1 MLRRLEFKKRGKNAF
16 YRNWKSCI
24 LICFVFAILVGGT
37 VISIRNTEVNS
48 EINVSVWNLKG
59 DNNSEIVNDFINGI
73 TGKSPIESE
82 FLNNTKGVLG
92 TISNNV
98 SKTGSFLFGILNAL
112 NQALFKDRVWASV
125 IIIIGAS
132 LSFLYW
138 VFGSKVLEVGKA
150 RFFLENRKYTKTKA
164 NKMILPYRI
173 GKTTHIAYTMFVKNI
188 YNILWYLT
196 LVGGVIKSYSYMMV
210 PYILA
215 ENPKIKTRD
224 AIKLSRD
231 MMNGYKWEVFKLD
244 LSFIGWGILG
254 IITFNISNLVFT
266 TPYMNATKAEIYM
279 YLRDL
284 AKTRGIKNAKL
295 LKDTNLEGDIVLGEY
310 PVYDYM
316 LKSSK
321 PRKWLTFNYNRD
333 YSFWNIV
340 LLFFAF
346 AFLGWI
352 WEVLLFL
359 FQTGSFVNRGALHGP
374 WLPIYGAGGIAM
386 LVLLKKVR
394 KNPFVYFI
402 FAMIVSGIIEYFTS
416 VYLEIVHHMAWW
428 DYTGFF
434 LNING
439 RVCLEGLMLFGIC
452 GVAVTYVLAPV
463 IANVLD
469 KIDKN
474 IKMFLCVGLVLLI
487 AGDFYI
493 SGKNPNIGEGVTTEV
508 VENSKIKDRLRN

>member
-1 MLRRLEFKKRGKNAF
+1 
-16 YRNWKSCI
+16 
-24 LICFVFAILVGGT
+24 
-37 VISIRNTEVNS
+37 
-48 EINVSVWNLKG
+48 
-59 DNNSEIVNDFINGI
+59 
-73 TGKSPIESE
+73 
-82 FLNNTKGVLG
+82 
-92 TISNNV
+92 
-98 SKTGSFLFGILNAL
+98 
-112 NQALFKDRVWASV
+112 
-125 IIIIGAS
+125 
-132 LSFLYW
+132 
-138 VFGSKVLEVGKA
+138 
-150 RFFLENRKYTKTKA
+150 
-164 NKMILPYRI
+164 
-173 GKTTHIAYTMFVKNI
+173 
-188 YNILWYLT
+188 
-196 LVGGVIKSYSYMMV
+196 MMV